1 VTRPLPHS
9 READVAANREAR
21 LSARQFIGLWYSA
34 LWRLL
39 AGLPLAVGGAALAWQ
54 VPLPSQAVGNFMF
67 MAIGVG
73 LVGYG
78 TYLSWRAFSFVADA
92 ITRTVTYV
100 TAPIDSQVKTSS
112 KGAKTY
118 YMVVG
123 PVRTQIY
130 RRSTFEA
137 LPVGVNCHVYYT
149 PGSKHLLSLEP
160 ATVDEPHPSL
170 RFGGDPLHAWD
181 RLRWTWIV
189 PAVAVFGL
197 AVGAHG
203 AISAHP
209 AHWGTISG
217 RIVEYH
223 ETRGK
228 GASHYFSIDKS
239 SQEYDLGSLLGVSP
253 PAPALDAYIGD
264 AVDLY
269 VNSDVP
275 ADVLAMRL
283 RETLYAA
290 DLYSHPEHELEGM
303 IWSGALIALVSAA
316 VLAVFARVTF
326 YRRQHPEAAMTDIE
340 KRSRDAMR
348 M

>member
-1 VTRPLPHS
+1 VKGPLPHS
-9 READVAANREAR
+9 READVATNREAR
-21 LSARQFIGLWYSA
+21 LSARQFWGLWYSG

-39 AGLPLAVGGAALAWQ
+39 VGLPMAVFGAASAWQ
-54 VPLPSQAVGNFMF
+54 MPFPSQAVGNFMF
-67 MAIGVG
+67 MAVGVG

-78 TYLSWRAFSFVADA
+78 TYLSWRAFSLVGDA
-92 ITRTVTYV
+92 ITRNVSYV
-100 TAPIDSQVKTSS
+100 TAAVHSQMKTSS

-130 RRSTFEA
+130 RKKTFDT
-137 LPVGVNCHVYYT
+137 LPVGVDCHVYYT

-160 ATVDEPHPSL
+160 ATADEPHPSL

-181 RLRWTWIV
+181 RLRWTWFV
-189 PAVAVFGL
+189 PAMAVFGL
-197 AVGAHG
+197 AVGAH
-203 AISAHP
+203 AMISAHP

-217 RIVEYH
+217 RIIEYH
-223 ETRGK
+223 ETYGK
-228 GASHYFSIDKS
+228 GASRYFSIDTS
-239 SQEYDLGSLLGVSP
+239 SQEYNLSSLRGASP
-253 PAPALDAYIGD
+253 PAPALDSYIGD
-264 AVDLY
+264 PVDLY
-269 VNSDVP
+269 VNSDDS
-275 ADVLAMRL
+275 ADVLALRL

-290 DLYSHPEHELEGM
+290 DLYIHPEHQLEGM

-316 VLAVFARVTF
+316 VLAVFARVTS

>member
-21 LSARQFIGLWYSA
+21 LSARQFAGLWYSG

-39 AGLPLAVGGAALAWQ
+39 VGLPMAVFGAAIDWQ
-54 VPLPSQAVGNFMF
+54 VPFPSQAVGNFMF
-67 MAIGVG
+67 MAIGLG

-78 TYLSWRAFSFVADA
+78 TYLSWRAFSFVSDA
-92 ITRTVTYV
+92 ITRTVSYV
-100 TAPIDSQVKTSS
+100 TAELRSQMKTSS

-130 RRSTFEA
+130 RKKTFDS
-137 LPVGVNCHVYYT
+137 LPVGVDCHVYYS

-160 ATVDEPHPSL
+160 ATADEPHPSL

-181 RLRWTWIV
+181 RLRWTWFI

-197 AVGAHG
+197 AVGAHA

-223 ETRGK
+223 ETHGR

-253 PAPALDAYIGD
+253 PAPTLDAYIGD
-264 AVDLY
+264 PVELY
-269 VNSDVP
+269 VNSDDP
-275 ADVLAMRL
+275 ADVIAMRL
-283 RETLYAA
+283 REKLYTA
-290 DLYSHPEHELEGM
+290 DLYNHPEHEQEGM
-303 IWSGALIALVSAA
+303 IWSGALIALVSGA
-316 VLAVFARVTF
+316 VLAGFAWWIA
-326 YRRQHPEAAMTDIE
+326 YRRKHPEEAMTDIE
-340 KRSRDAMR
+340 KRSHDAMR